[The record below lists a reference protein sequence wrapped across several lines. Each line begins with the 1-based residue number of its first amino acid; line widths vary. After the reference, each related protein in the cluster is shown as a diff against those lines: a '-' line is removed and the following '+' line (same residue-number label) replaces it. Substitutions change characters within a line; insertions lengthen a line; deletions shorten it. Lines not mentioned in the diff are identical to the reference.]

1 MNPVADIESAAKRL
15 RVERECRD
23 SLMFYTRLCDP
34 RYMASA
40 AHQFVSE
47 RLQRVAEGQTKRL
60 ILNMPPQHGKSRLT
74 TVELPTWLLGQ
85 RPDAR
90 IVVASYSQDLSSR
103 HSKLAR
109 ARISEPFYSHLFPG
123 CRLVATDKAAHNWST
138 TAGGGYKAVGVGGS
152 LTGHGADL
160 VIIDDPLKDFSEA
173 HSPSMREKVWD
184 WFLSVAFTRL
194 APNGAVVIIMTR
206 WHVDDLVGR
215 LIDPERA
222 EQMRAEGLEDR
233 ESWELINLPALAE
246 KDDPLGRPKG
256 AALFPERYSAQRLQ
270 DIRQTV
276 GAYKWSALY
285 EGQPVPRGGNYINAE
300 AFNLIGPDDVPKD
313 LYWVRFWDLAASSKS
328 TADFT
333 AGVKGA
339 LTKDGNFYLQ
349 DMAMGQ
355 WAWPKAREIIC
366 NIGEA
371 EGISVGVE
379 AVGGFKTGYENLRET
394 MRSDVPM
401 REIGAEKD
409 KLTRALPWI
418 ALAEAGK
425 VFLVRGKWNLEFMLQ
440 AETFPN
446 GKHDDMVDAVSGVYQ
461 MLKTR
466 RTIFVV

>member
-1 MNPVADIESAAKRL
+1 MNSSNDIQTIAKRL
-15 RVERECRD
+15 RVSRECRD
-23 SLMFYTRLCDP
+23 SLMFYTQLCDL
-34 RYMASA
+34 RYLRSA
-40 AHQFVSE
+40 AHQFVAE

-74 TVELPTWLLGQ
+74 TVELPTWLLGK
-85 RPDAR
+85 RPDAK

-109 ARISEPFYSHLFPG
+109 ARIAEPFYQTIFPD
-123 CRLVATDKAAHNWST
+123 CRLVSTDKAAHNWST

-160 VIIDDPLKDFSEA
+160 VIIDDPLKDFAEA

-194 APNGAVVIIMTR
+194 APDGAVVIIMTR

-215 LIDPERA
+215 LLDPERA
-222 EQMRAEGLEDR
+222 EQMASGGVDDR
-233 ESWELINLPALAE
+233 ESWELINLPALAQTG
-246 KDDPLGRPKG
+246 DPLGRKPET
-256 AALFPERYSAQRLQ
+256 ALFPERYSAQRLR
-270 DIRQTV
+270 DTRETL
-276 GAYKWSALY
+276 GTYKWSALY
-285 EGQPVPRGGNYINAE
+285 EGQPVPRGGNYINSE
-300 AFNLIGPDDVPKD
+300 DFNIIGPDAVPKD
-313 LYWVRFWDLAASSKS
+313 MRWMRFWDLAASSKS

-339 LTKDGNFYLQ
+339 LSDDGSLYLQ
-349 DMAMGQ
+349 DMAFGQ
-355 WAWPKAREIIC
+355 WAWPKARQIIC
-366 NIGEA
+366 DLGAA
-371 EGISVGVE
+371 EEVTVGIE

-394 MRSDVPM
+394 MRSDISM
-401 REIGAEKD
+401 REIGADKD

-425 VFLVRGKWNLEFMLQ
+425 VFLVRGKWNSEFMLQ
-440 AETFPN
+440 AEVFPN

-461 MLKTR
+461 MLKKQCR
-466 RTIFVV
+466 IMLA